1 MQISFDSFKFVFVWF
16 CFQITTSAERREC
29 ALMEF
34 ASTWMAP
41 SSVNVK
47 KDTPF
52 LHLDILVLVCKTY
65 HNLALTLIKMCLLS
79 LNRFG
84 RMR

>member
-1 MQISFDSFKFVFVWF
+1 MQISFDSFKFVFVLF

-29 ALMEF
+29 APMEF

-41 SSVNVK
+41 SSDNVK

-52 LHLDILVLVCKTY
+52 LHLDTLVLVCKLY
-65 HNLALTLIKMCLLS
+65 HNLTLTLIKMCYC
-79 LNRFG
+79 R
-84 RMR
+84 

>member
-1 MQISFDSFKFVFVWF
+1 MQISFDSFKFVFVLF

-29 ALMEF
+29 APMEF

-52 LHLDILVLVCKTY
+52 LHLDTLVLVCKTY
-65 HNLALTLIKMCLLS
+65 HNLALALIKMCYC
-79 LNRFG
+79 R
-84 RMR
+84 